1 MPPRRRAQT
10 VYRPS
15 VDKIANRIR
24 DPVARLRF
32 LQATAPPSVPL
43 VLRGLRSVR
52 RFLMCNRL
60 TRFVLLTAAGLAG
73 LAVLASVVLM
83 VTSTDA
89 QALPAP
95 RQPSRPAPA
104 VEAPPPDVW
113 VVEKSESE
121 ETYSNGLRID
131 NRYVVAHYPRSYLVF
146 PADHPG
152 PPVRRYDPAGIVFHT
167 TESHLVPFEAGQNEA
182 LRRTGESLLEYVQRK
197 FAYHF
202 LIDRFGRV
210 YRVVAEGDA
219 ADHAGPSLWAD
230 GRWLYVNLNRSFLGV
245 SFEARTEAGQSE
257 SRASPAQLR
266 VAAMLTEMLRSRYR
280 IPAANCVT
288 HAQVSVNPANM
299 QVGYH
304 TDWASGFPFEQ
315 VGLPNNYAQAL
326 PAVWAF
332 GFLASAD
339 FRAATGERMAEG
351 VDRAEETV
359 RAGAQAERST
369 LPAYRR
375 RLQEGY
381 RQMLAVVQ

>member
-1 MPPRRRAQT
+1 MPPRYEAQP

-15 VDKIANRIR
+15 VERIANCIR

-32 LQATAPPSVPL
+32 LRTAAPLLSVPAP
-43 VLRGLRSVR
+43 LRWVQSIR
-52 RFLMCNRL
+52 RFLACNRL
-60 TRFVLLTAAGLAG
+60 ARFVLLTAAGLA
-73 LAVLASVVLM
+73 ALASVVLM
-83 VTSTDA
+83 VTSTHA
-89 QALPAP
+89 EALPAP
-95 RQPSRPAPA
+95 RQPIRPAPVA
-104 VEAPPPDVW
+104 EAPPPNVW
-113 VVEKSESE
+113 VVESSGPE

-131 NRYVVAHYPRSYLVF
+131 NRHVVAHYPRSYLVF

-152 PPVRRYDPAGIVFHT
+152 PAVRRHDPAGIVFHT
-167 TESHLVPFEAGQNEA
+167 TESHQVPFEAGHNDA
-182 LRRTGESLLEYVQRK
+182 LRRVGESLLEYVQRK

-210 YRVVAEGDA
+210 YRVVAESDA

-245 SFEARTEAGQSE
+245 SFEARTEPGQSE
-257 SRASPAQLR
+257 SGASPAQVR
-266 VAAMLTEMLRSRYR
+266 AAAMLTEMLRSRYG

-369 LPAYRR
+369 LPAYRK

-381 RQMLAVVQ
+381 RQRLAELN

>member
-1 MPPRRRAQT
+1 MPPRHDVKP

-15 VDKIANRIR
+15 VGKIASRIS

-32 LQATAPPSVPL
+32 LQAAAPLACFPTPL
-43 VLRGLRSVR
+43 RWLRSLR
-52 RFLMCNRL
+52 RFLAHNAMA
-60 TRFVLLTAAGLAG
+60 RFVLLTAAGLAT
-73 LAVLASVVLM
+73 LASVVLL
-83 VTSTDA
+83 VTSTHA
-89 QALPAP
+89 EALPAP
-95 RQPSRPAPA
+95 RQPIRPAPVA
-104 VEAPPPDVW
+104 EAPPTKVW
-113 VVEKSESE
+113 VVENSGPE

-131 NRYVVAHYPRSYLVF
+131 NRYLVSHYPRSYLAF
-146 PADHPG
+146 PADHRG

-167 TESHLVPFEAGQNEA
+167 TESHQVPFEADQNDE
-182 LRRTGESLLEYVQRK
+182 LRRVGESLLEYVKRK

-210 YRVVAEGDA
+210 FRVVAESDA

-230 GRWLYVNLNRSFLGV
+230 SRWLYVNLNRSFLGV
-245 SFEARTEAGQSE
+245 SFEARTEPGQSD
-257 SRASPAQLR
+257 SGASPAQIR
-266 VAAMLTEMLRSRYR
+266 AAAMLTEMLRSRYG
-280 IPAANCVT
+280 IAAENCVT

-351 VDRAEETV
+351 VDRAEETL

-369 LPAYRR
+369 VLAYRK

-381 RQMLAVVQ
+381 RQRLAELK

>member
-1 MPPRRRAQT
+1 MPLRHEAQP

-15 VDKIANRIR
+15 VEKIANCIR

-32 LQATAPPSVPL
+32 LQATAPRVSVPPP
-43 VLRGLRSVR
+43 LRWIRSTR
-52 RFLMCNRL
+52 RFLECSRMA
-60 TRFVLLTAAGLAG
+60 RFVLLATAGLA
-73 LAVLASVVLM
+73 ALASVVLM
-83 VTSTDA
+83 VTSTHA
-89 QALPAP
+89 EVLPAP
-95 RQPSRPAPA
+95 LQPIRPAA
-104 VEAPPPDVW
+104 VAEAPPPKVW
-113 VVEKSESE
+113 VVEKSGPE
-121 ETYSNGLRID
+121 EIYSNGLRID
-131 NRYVVAHYPRSYLVF
+131 NRYVVSHYPRSYLAF
-146 PADHPG
+146 PADHRA

-167 TESHLVPFEAGQNEA
+167 TESHQAPFEADHNDL
-182 LRRTGESLLEYVQRK
+182 LRRIGESLLDYVQRR

-230 GRWLYVNLNRSFLGV
+230 SRWLYVNLNRSFLGI
-245 SFEARTEAGQSE
+245 SFEARTEPGQTE
-257 SRASPAQLR
+257 SGASPAQVR
-266 VAAMLTEMLRSRYR
+266 AAAILTEMLRSRYG

-339 FRAATGERMAEG
+339 YRAATGERLAEG

-359 RAGAQAERST
+359 RAGAQAEKSSVPT
-369 LPAYRR
+369 YRKH
-375 RLQEGY
+375 LQEGY
-381 RQMLAVVQ
+381 RQRLSELN

>member
-1 MPPRRRAQT
+1 M
-10 VYRPS
+10 
-15 VDKIANRIR
+15 
-24 DPVARLRF
+24 
-32 LQATAPPSVPL
+32 
-43 VLRGLRSVR
+43 
-52 RFLMCNRL
+52 
-60 TRFVLLTAAGLAG
+60 
-73 LAVLASVVLM
+73 
-83 VTSTDA
+83 
-89 QALPAP
+89 
-95 RQPSRPAPA
+95 
-104 VEAPPPDVW
+104 
-113 VVEKSESE
+113 
-121 ETYSNGLRID
+121 
-131 NRYVVAHYPRSYLVF
+131 
-146 PADHPG
+146 
-152 PPVRRYDPAGIVFHT
+152 
-167 TESHLVPFEAGQNEA
+167 
-182 LRRTGESLLEYVQRK
+182 QRK

-210 YRVVAEGDA
+210 YRVVAESDA

-245 SFEARTEAGQSE
+245 SFEARTEPGQSE
-257 SRASPAQLR
+257 SGASPAQVR
-266 VAAMLTEMLRSRYR
+266 AAAMLTEMLRSRYG

-359 RAGAQAERST
+359 RAGAQAERSHPARLSETPARGLSPKARRAELRRDCLWRLVCPVT
-369 LPAYRR
+369 LSADYSYAQIPVSTGTLADWVSW
-375 RLQEGY
+375 LVVAA
-381 RQMLAVVQ
+381 LAVLVFRRCSTWWVAVATSNRAERVNGNSLRLEVRRPENVDV

>member
-1 MPPRRRAQT
+1 MPPRHDVKP

-15 VDKIANRIR
+15 VGKIASRIS

-32 LQATAPPSVPL
+32 LQAAAPLACFPTPL
-43 VLRGLRSVR
+43 RWLRSLR
-52 RFLMCNRL
+52 RFLAHNAMA
-60 TRFVLLTAAGLAG
+60 RFVLLTAAGLAT
-73 LAVLASVVLM
+73 LASVVLL
-83 VTSTDA
+83 VTSTHA
-89 QALPAP
+89 EALPAP
-95 RQPSRPAPA
+95 RQPIRPAPVA
-104 VEAPPPDVW
+104 EAPPTKVW
-113 VVEKSESE
+113 VVENSGPE

-131 NRYVVAHYPRSYLVF
+131 NRYLVSHYPRSYLAF
-146 PADHPG
+146 PADHRG

-167 TESHLVPFEAGQNEA
+167 TESHQVPFEADQNDE
-182 LRRTGESLLEYVQRK
+182 LRRVGESLLEYVKRK

-210 YRVVAEGDA
+210 FRVVAESDA

-230 GRWLYVNLNRSFLGV
+230 SRWLYVNLNRSFLGV
-245 SFEARTEAGQSE
+245 SFEARTEPGQSD
-257 SRASPAQLR
+257 SGASPAQIR
-266 VAAMLTEMLRSRYR
+266 AAAMLTEMLRSRYG
-280 IPAANCVT
+280 IAAENCVT

-351 VDRAEETV
+351 VDRAEETL

-369 LPAYRR
+369 VLAYRK

-381 RQMLAVVQ
+381 RQRLAELN